1 MRCLCSA
8 VQKYMGKDKILL
20 DNGSRDN
27 EFKARWI
34 DGTIEISLNRSYDC
48 QEKNVRRLMCFK
60 ELLLIEKRER
70 KRKKGLI
77 FCIQNM
83 EVSFL

>member
-1 MRCLCSA
+1 
-8 VQKYMGKDKILL
+8 MGEDKTLL

-48 QEKNVRRLMCFK
+48 RKKNVRRLMCLK

-70 KRKKGLI
+70 ERERKDLFFVFKI
-77 FCIQNM
+77 WK
-83 EVSFL
+83 

>member
-1 MRCLCSA
+1 MEE
-8 VQKYMGKDKILL
+8 DKIPL

-34 DGTIEISLNRSYDC
+34 DGTIEISLNKSYDC
-48 QEKNVRRLMCFK
+48 REKNARRPMCFK

-70 KRKKGLI
+70 ER
-77 FCIQNM
+77 
-83 EVSFL
+83 ERTYFLYSKYGSEFSLAE